1 MFPLP
6 SKAQQALKD
15 EYITVMPDLSSS
27 TFTFFISL
35 DNELL
40 TLSIV
45 ISSSSSTTNTNT
57 ITKDQI
63 IDRIPLQGCKGPIT
77 HCISKPSPTT
87 RNSTKLVLTT
97 EDCTVIALKIEEL
110 SLSFLSKTTIPNL
123 IHVSFCNDENTVTT
137 INTHG
142 VVGFHRFDDF
152 AGIVV
157 VADVDFDDVDVDPN
171 TKNTTNLRL
180 QNSEDPF
187 LLFEDATTA
196 TTAKI
201 LLLLEN
207 ADVLLFD
214 TKTLSLEGP
223 LLQFPEPQVW
233 ETSAKKKIFH
243 CCNNNN
249 NISYSYGGGG
259 GAIVAITGSHRQYM
273 RVDYYRHSNDELFL
287 IEGLLLKPL
296 KPKECVIG
304 VIVSGAV
311 IITNWRVIRI
321 IMEEEDGS
329 TKKGGNL
336 YNTSYEVIY
345 CSPKQAITCF
355 VENVDNDFD
364 NNYFCA
370 EIILST
376 GAKISL
382 ASFCDGF
389 SNTESYRNFC
399 GQRKKSQMITLP
411 SLLMDNEYV
420 KCTPPPSLSASV
432 NGRIDGEFP
441 SALSE
446 NVFEK
451 SISVSQSIINQLCD
465 LKSKTSYLRETIQ
478 VLHCVAQSLSE
489 WVTTTTLAADNRSV
503 ASASASAS
511 KIFLAEIDA
520 IIKKNDSLLQRA
532 KEMHQVMPL
541 MDCSVKM
548 KLMRVEHQLKE
559 MITEKDWSNKE
570 GLEDLFNRLKVDLNK

>member
-15 EYITVMPDLSSS
+15 EYLTVMPDLPLS

-45 ISSSSSTTNTNT
+45 ISTSSSTSSSIT
-57 ITKDQI
+57 TKDQI

-77 HCISKPSPTT
+77 HCISEPSPTA
-87 RNSTKLVLTT
+87 RNSTNLVLTT
-97 EDCTVIALKIEEL
+97 EDDTVIALKIEEL
-110 SLSFLSKTTIPNL
+110 SLSFLSKRTIPNL
-123 IHVSFCNDENTVTT
+123 IYVSFCNDDTTVTT
-137 INTHG
+137 ITTHG
-142 VVGFHRFDDF
+142 IVGFHDFDV
-152 AGIVV
+152 AVV
-157 VADVDFDDVDVDPN
+157 VADDNNVDDNNPN
-171 TKNTTNLRL
+171 TTNTNLRL

-187 LLFEDATTA
+187 LLFEDAATA
-196 TTAKI
+196 TTTQKI

-223 LLQFPEPQVW
+223 LLQSPEPQVW

-243 CCNNNN
+243 CHN
-249 NISYSYGGGG
+249 SGGGYG
-259 GAIVAITGSHRQYM
+259 SYDDAIVAITGSHRQYM

-287 IEGLLLKPL
+287 IEGLLIELL
-296 KPKECVIG
+296 KPKENVLG
-304 VIVSGAV
+304 VIFSGAV
-311 IITNWRVIRI
+311 VITNWRVIRI
-321 IMEEEDGS
+321 IMDEEDGT
-329 TKKGGNL
+329 TKKGGNLNNL

-355 VENVDNDFD
+355 VENVDD
-364 NNYFCA
+364 NNNFCA

-389 SNTESYRNFC
+389 TNTENYGNFC

-420 KCTPPPSLSASV
+420 KCTPPPLLAAASI
-432 NGRIDGEFP
+432 NGRISGEFP

-446 NVFEK
+446 NAIEEG
-451 SISVSQSIINQLCD
+451 ISVSQSIINQLCD
-465 LKSKTSYLRETIQ
+465 LKSKTSYIRETIQ
-478 VLHCVAQSLSE
+478 ALHCVAQSLSD
-489 WVTTTTLAADNRSV
+489 WTTTTANRSIT
-503 ASASASAS
+503 SAS
-511 KIFLAEIDA
+511 KSTTYLAEIDA
-520 IIKKNDSLLQRA
+520 IIKKNDSLLRRA
-532 KEMHQVMPL
+532 KGMHQVMPL

-548 KLMRVEHQLKE
+548 KLRRVEHQLRE
-559 MITEKDWSNKE
+559 MITDKDWLNKD
-570 GLEDLFNRLKVDLNK
+570 GLEDLFSRLKVDLNK